1 MALREMMEIKEI
13 MGGQG
18 RPESLDTMAAVRSG
32 GMPPPPP
39 QAQGS
44 APSPAMAPQAM
55 PQPAPAMGGPAM
67 PPSGLA
73 GIAPP
78 VAPQPEAD
86 PLKIMGGIALATLM
100 ERGEKKNMFES
111 FARAAEDRG
120 VSLPSADS
128 GLMRLAAGGGPVL
141 YRREGG
147 VSSGSSR
154 EETLAKLQA
163 LVDRYGAK
171 VPKIGEPLDY
181 FTNNPLVAFSPGGG
195 EDNGI
200 PYNEL
205 YIRDTEGPGGI
216 LSLSGRGTDKTFEE
230 EYQALASQLNAPE
243 PEPVSTDFV
252 PLSDTRYGS
261 LNDPNLPSMDA
272 AQQRLQYR
280 QNVGFYEKPPGP
292 TTNTGR
298 ILAQAYGK
306 GTPIYEEVMQ
316 GLQPTPTQPVSTET
330 AMKAYYGLPGS
341 NYQIPDPEEPD
352 IPPPPM
358 PGIDPRPAP
367 EDVIDDRDMP
377 VYGGPAVPAKTGGGL
392 YELAAGGE
400 FSGRVPGDGGG
411 MQDNVYM
418 PIKEGEEQVA
428 TLAVSPTEYVVDS
441 HTMAALGNGN
451 PDKGA
456 DYMDGVVKN
465 IRKEAYGTDKQ
476 PNEINGLQTLM
487 SMMG

>member
-1 MALREMMEIKEI
+1 MALREMMEMKET

-18 RPESLDTMAAVRSG
+18 MPESLDTMAAVRSG

-39 QAQGS
+39 QAQGMMPP

-78 VAPQPEAD
+78 LAAPMAPQAETD

-111 FARAAEDRG
+111 FTKAAEDRG
-120 VSLPSADS
+120 MSLPSADS
-128 GLMRLAAGGGPVL
+128 GLMRLAAEGGPLL
-141 YRREGG
+141 YRRDSGPLNTGPTRDEIIKQMQDLAVRYNVGG
-147 VSSGSSR
+147 SEYVRAGMPNMLSFQLG
-154 EETLAKLQA
+154 QPINF
-163 LVDRYGAK
+163 G
-171 VPKIGEPLDY
+171 
-181 FTNNPLVAFSPGGG
+181 NNPRMPSSDEYGQ
-195 EDNGI
+195 
-200 PYNEL
+200 YL
-205 YIRDTEGPGGI
+205 YRRGEGPGGYQTR
-216 LSLSGRGTDKTFEE
+216 SGSSAIFER
-230 EYQALASQLNAPE
+230 EYNTLLNQLQNVNNKPAE
-243 PEPVSTDFV
+243 PAKPKEFIGID
-252 PLSDTRYGS
+252 DGRYGG
-261 LNDPNLPSMDA
+261 LNDPNLPSFDA
-272 AQQRLQYR
+272 AQQRNQYR
-280 QNVGFYEKPPGP
+280 LATGFFEQPPGP
-292 TTNTGR
+292 TVNTER
-298 ILAQAYGK
+298 LLTQAYGE
-306 GTPIYEEVMQ
+306 GSPILSEIMQ
-316 GLQPTPTQPVSTET
+316 GLQPRRNPNDTET
-330 AMKAYYGLPGS
+330 ARLAYANLPDV
-341 NYQIPDPEEPD
+341 QLPPEVE
-352 IPPPPM
+352 
-358 PGIDPRPAP
+358 
-367 EDVIDDRDMP
+367 
-377 VYGGPAVPAKTGGGL
+377 AKSGGGL

-456 DYMDGVVKN
+456 DYMDAVVKG
-465 IRKEAYGTDKQ
+465 IRQEAYGTDEQ
-476 PNEINGLQTLM
+476 PNEINGLQTLV

>member
-1 MALREMMEIKEI
+1 MSVTDMIEARKVA
-13 MGGQG
+13 GGEG
-18 RPESLDTMAAVRSG
+18 MPDNLGTMAAVQEG
-32 GMPPPPP
+32 GRPPPPTP
-39 QAQGS
+39 QPQGMMPP

-78 VAPQPEAD
+78 VAPQPETD

-100 ERGEKKNMFES
+100 ERGEKKNMLES

-120 VSLPSADS
+120 VNLPSQFS
-128 GLMRLAAGGGPVL
+128 EETGGLMRLAAEGGPVL

-154 EETLAKLQA
+154 EDTLAKLQA
-163 LVDRYGAK
+163 VVNRYGAL

-181 FTNNPLVAFSPGGG
+181 FTNNPLVGFSGGG
-195 EDNGI
+195 GAEGT
-200 PYNEL
+200 PYSEL
-205 YIRDTEGPGGI
+205 YVRDVEGPGGI
-216 LSLSGRGTDKTFEE
+216 QSMSGRGTDRNFER

-243 PEPVSTDFV
+243 PEPEVEPTVFV
-252 PLSDTRYGS
+252 PLSDGRYGS
-261 LNDPNLPSMDA
+261 LDDPNLPSFDA
-272 AQQRLQYR
+272 AQQRNQYR
-280 QNVGFYEKPPGP
+280 LATGFFEQPPGP
-292 TTNTGR
+292 TPNTER
-298 ILAQAYGK
+298 LLTQAYGE
-306 GTPIYEEVMQ
+306 GSPILSEIMQ
-316 GLQPTPTQPVSTET
+316 GLQPRRNPNDAET
-330 AMKAYYGLPGS
+330 ARLAYANLPDV
-341 NYQIPDPEEPD
+341 QLPPEVE
-352 IPPPPM
+352 
-358 PGIDPRPAP
+358 
-367 EDVIDDRDMP
+367 
-377 VYGGPAVPAKTGGGL
+377 AKSGGGL

-418 PIKEGEEQVA
+418 PIQEGTEQVA

-456 DYMDGVVKN
+456 DYMDRVVKN
-465 IRKEAYGTDKQ
+465 IRQEVYGTNQQ
-476 PNEINGLQTLM
+476 PNEIDGLASLQAN
-487 SMMG
+487 MMG

>member
-1 MALREMMEIKEI
+1 MALREMMEMKEI

-32 GMPPPPP
+32 GMPPQPQGMMPP
-39 QAQGS
+39 

-73 GIAPP
+73 GIARPR
-78 VAPQPEAD
+78 VMPEAPENNIVFAALD
-86 PLKIMGGIALATLM
+86 ALNKRGLKETTY
-100 ERGEKKNMFES
+100 KKL
-111 FARAAEDRG
+111 ARAAEDRG
-120 VSLPSADS
+120 MTLPSADS
-128 GLMRLAAGGGPVL
+128 GLMRLAAEGGPVL

-147 VSSGSSR
+147 VSRGSSR

-163 LVDRYGAK
+163 VVDRYGAK

-181 FTNNPLVAFSPGGG
+181 FTNNPLVAFTPGGG
-195 EDNGI
+195 EDIGI

-216 LSLSGRGTDKTFEE
+216 LSLSGRGTDRNFER

-292 TTNTGR
+292 TTNTSR
-298 ILAQAYGK
+298 ILAQAYGE
-306 GTPIYEEVMQ
+306 GTPIYEEILQ

-330 AMKAYYGLPGS
+330 AMEAYYGLPGS
-341 NYQIPDPEEPD
+341 NYQIPNPEKEV
-352 IPPPPM
+352 
-358 PGIDPRPAP
+358 
-367 EDVIDDRDMP
+367 E
-377 VYGGPAVPAKTGGGL
+377 AKTGGGL

-456 DYMDGVVKN
+456 DYMDEVVED
-465 IRKEAYGTDKQ
+465 IREEAYGTTQQ
-476 PNEINGLQTLM
+476 PNEIDGLALLQAN
-487 SMMG
+487 MMG